1 MEIYPS
7 RNINLPFLKVKKK
20 IKPTRHRSL
29 TFLATVS
36 SPLSYGAKRQTPRE
50 PKIGFL
56 SFSDKLTSGARGFSC
71 AVSKKKPARVLG
83 LRLAFGQ
90 RTSRPRRRSSS
101 SHARKKTSGTQG
113 KINYVN
119 NYSLSRDIS
128 NNFASSK
135 LQLNDIPERRKTLIL
150 RAPPLSP
157 FELISVL
164 LIRIRQKL
172 KTREVTKSCIKA
184 IFHISND
191 L

>member
-1 MEIYPS
+1 M
-7 RNINLPFLKVKKK
+7 
-20 IKPTRHRSL
+20 

-128 NNFASSK
+128 NNFASNK
-135 LQLNDIPERRKTLIL
+135 LQLNDIPERRLIILIL

-157 FELISVL
+157 FELISVAL
-164 LIRIRQKL
+164 RIRQKL
-172 KTREVTKSCIKA
+172 KTREVTNSCIKA